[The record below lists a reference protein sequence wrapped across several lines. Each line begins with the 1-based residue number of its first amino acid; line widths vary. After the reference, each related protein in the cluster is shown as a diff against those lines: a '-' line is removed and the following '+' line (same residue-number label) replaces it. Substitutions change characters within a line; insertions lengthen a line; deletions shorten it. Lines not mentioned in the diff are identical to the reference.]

1 MKDALQ
7 VFTLRFNK
15 WCSANNIR
23 LGVGDLCGLAVYHGL
38 ALKLGSSRFSI
49 IQNKRGVLRHAQ
61 PYITPGLF
69 HYKGVPAEL
78 RLKAYG
84 SRVMVAYFAVA
95 LKALAKTL
103 ADPDQSLI
111 LTLACCQCISDWQ
124 LALEEYPIKLNEV
137 QARHLWDEGNK
148 CQAKHKDFV
157 LPNLFFYDRSAI
169 VCAF

>member
-1 MKDALQ
+1 M
-7 VFTLRFNK
+7 FTLRFNK

-157 LPNLFFYDRSAI
+157 LPNLFFL
-169 VCAF
+169 